1 MITSYEIRKEN
12 NEEVLYLKLDFS
24 DDFAKFNFKEK
35 TQKLEEVVREFI
47 NKTKLDFK
55 GTKVA
60 IVIGGIVVGTLILK
74 SPIFKIENEE
84 NLKLNNNIEVVENIK
99 DLPILEN
106 SDYLNE
112 TIDEKEADNI
122 VSSNINKEEKEEE
135 TINKNQTEQVENTKN
150 VEIENNVEKEQT
162 QIKEEQSDSSVIE
175 DITKKEEQPSTK
187 EENKT
192 YVTVYRTNGTV
203 INLELEEYVIGVVGA
218 EMPASFSEQAL
229 MAQAII
235 ARTYALKA
243 KQTGKKLTDTVST
256 QSYIDIDQMKNKW
269 GNSFNT
275 YYNKIKNAVEN
286 TNGEYLSYNGNY
298 IEALYHS
305 TNNGK
310 TESSLDVFGNYYPY
324 LISVSSEYDKN
335 ASSYLRTI
343 SMPLDTISNKLGL
356 SLNNDSVISI
366 LSYTDGGN
374 IKEININGNNFSG
387 KKVRELLGLRS
398 ADFDIS
404 ISDNNANIT
413 TRGYG
418 HGVGMSQYG
427 ANGMANAG
435 YSYKDILSHYYPGTT
450 LTK

>member
-1 MITSYEIRKEN
+1 MFDNYIIKNETLYIDLNINYDFGNFKNTKTSFKKELN
-12 NEEVLYLKLDFS
+12 KFLNSLKINFNKIVLTCSGIIIGSIILTNNNFNDEVSIKYVPNIDTRIPYIAHNDNEEII
-24 DDFAKFNFKEK
+24 DDN
-35 TQKLEEVVREFI
+35 I
-47 NKTKLDFK
+47 
-55 GTKVA
+55 
-60 IVIGGIVVGTLILK
+60 IVNCD
-74 SPIFKIENEE
+74 ENE
-84 NLKLNNNIEVVENIK
+84 
-99 DLPILEN
+99 
-106 SDYLNE
+106 
-112 TIDEKEADNI
+112 T
-122 VSSNINKEEKEEE
+122 
-135 TINKNQTEQVENTKN
+135 TKN
-150 VEIENNVEKEQT
+150 VNNSQNISKNIEKSVNTEHANTDNTSANNT
-162 QIKEEQSDSSVIE
+162 TNSSVSEI
-175 DITKKEEQPSTK
+175 
-187 EENKT
+187 
-192 YVTVYRTNGTV
+192 TVYRSNGSV
-203 INLELEEYVIGVVGA
+203 INLNMTDYLIGVVSS
-218 EMPASFSEQAL
+218 EMPASFNLEAL
-229 MAQAII
+229 KAQSVL

-310 TESSLDVFGNYYPY
+310 TESSFDVFGNYYPY

-343 SMPLDTISNKLGL
+343 NMPLDTISNKLGL
-356 SLNNDSVISI
+356 NLNNDSVISI

-435 YSYKDILSHYYPGTT
+435 YGYKDILSHYYSGTT

>member
-1 MITSYEIRKEN
+1 MFDSYIVKNETLYIDLNINYDFGNFKNTKTNFKKELKKFLNNLKINFNKIVLTCSGIIIGSIILTNNNFN
-12 NEEVLYLKLDFS
+12 NEVSMKYVPNID
-24 DDFAKFNFKEK
+24 
-35 TQKLEEVVREFI
+35 TRI
-47 NKTKLDFK
+47 PYITHY
-55 GTKVA
+55 G
-60 IVIGGIVVGTLILK
+60 
-74 SPIFKIENEE
+74 NEE
-84 NLKLNNNIEVVENIK
+84 IIDDNIIVNNDV
-99 DLPILEN
+99 
-106 SDYLNE
+106 NE
-112 TIDEKEADNI
+112 T
-122 VSSNINKEEKEEE
+122 
-135 TINKNQTEQVENTKN
+135 TKN
-150 VEIENNVEKEQT
+150 VNNSQNISKNVEKSVNTEHINT
-162 QIKEEQSDSSVIE
+162 NNTSSNNTTNSSVSEI
-175 DITKKEEQPSTK
+175 
-187 EENKT
+187 
-192 YVTVYRTNGTV
+192 TVYRSNGSV
-203 INLELEEYVIGVVGA
+203 INLNMTDYLIGVVSS
-218 EMPASFSEQAL
+218 EMPASFNFEAL
-229 MAQAII
+229 KAQSVL

-343 SMPLDTISNKLGL
+343 NMPLDTISNKLGL

-387 KKVRELLGLRS
+387 KKVRELLCLRS

>member
-1 MITSYEIRKEN
+1 MFDNYIVKNETLYIDLNINYDFGNFKNTKTNFKKELKKFLNSIKINFNKIVLTCSGIIIGSIILTNNNFNDEVSMKYVPNIDTSIPYITHYD
-12 NEEVLYLKLDFS
+12 NEEKT
-24 DDFAKFNFKEK
+24 DDN
-35 TQKLEEVVREFI
+35 I
-47 NKTKLDFK
+47 
-55 GTKVA
+55 
-60 IVIGGIVVGTLILK
+60 IV
-74 SPIFKIENEE
+74 
-84 NLKLNNNIEVVENIK
+84 NNDV
-99 DLPILEN
+99 
-106 SDYLNE
+106 NE
-112 TIDEKEADNI
+112 TTENVNI
-122 VSSNINKEEKEEE
+122 SQNIS
-135 TINKNQTEQVENTKN
+135 KN
-150 VEIENNVEKEQT
+150 VEKSVNTEHTNTDNTSTNNT
-162 QIKEEQSDSSVIE
+162 TNSSVSKI
-175 DITKKEEQPSTK
+175 
-187 EENKT
+187 
-192 YVTVYRTNGTV
+192 TVYRSNGSV
-203 INLELEEYVIGVVGA
+203 INLNMTDYLIGVVSS
-218 EMPASFSEQAL
+218 EMPASFNLEAL
-229 MAQAII
+229 KAQSVL

-256 QSYIDIDQMKNKW
+256 QSYIDIEQMKNKW

-404 ISDNNANIT
+404 ISDNNVNIT
-413 TRGYG
+413 TIGYG

>member
-1 MITSYEIRKEN
+1 MFDSYIVKNETLYIDLNINYDFGNFKNTKTNFKKELKKFLNSLKINFNKIVLTCSGIIIGSIIITNNNFNDEVSMKYIPNIDTRIPYIAHYD
-12 NEEVLYLKLDFS
+12 NEEKI
-24 DDFAKFNFKEK
+24 DDNIIINNDVNETTENVNNSQNISKSIEK
-35 TQKLEEVVREFI
+35 SV
-47 NKTKLDFK
+47 
-55 GTKVA
+55 
-60 IVIGGIVVGTLILK
+60 
-74 SPIFKIENEE
+74 
-84 NLKLNNNIEVVENIK
+84 NIE
-99 DLPILEN
+99 
-106 SDYLNE
+106 Y
-112 TIDEKEADNI
+112 DN
-122 VSSNINKEEKEEE
+122 
-135 TINKNQTEQVENTKN
+135 TDNTN
-150 VEIENNVEKEQT
+150 TYNTTN
-162 QIKEEQSDSSVIE
+162 SSVSEI
-175 DITKKEEQPSTK
+175 
-187 EENKT
+187 
-192 YVTVYRTNGTV
+192 TVYRSNGSV
-203 INLELEEYVIGVVGA
+203 INLNMTDYLIGVVSS
-218 EMPASFSEQAL
+218 EMPASFNLEAL
-229 MAQAII
+229 KAQSVL

-343 SMPLDTISNKLGL
+343 NMPLDTISNKLGL

-435 YSYKDILSHYYPGTT
+435 YGYKDILSHYYPGTT

>member
-1 MITSYEIRKEN
+1 MFDSYIVKNETLYIDLNINYDFGNFRNTKTSFKNELKKFLNNLKINFNKIVLTCSGVIIGSIILTNNNFN
-12 NEEVLYLKLDFS
+12 NEVSMKYVPNIDTSIPYVTHYDNEKK
-24 DDFAKFNFKEK
+24 DDNIS
-35 TQKLEEVVREFI
+35 V
-47 NKTKLDFK
+47 
-55 GTKVA
+55 
-60 IVIGGIVVGTLILK
+60 
-74 SPIFKIENEE
+74 
-84 NLKLNNNIEVVENIK
+84 NNDV
-99 DLPILEN
+99 
-106 SDYLNE
+106 NE
-112 TIDEKEADNI
+112 T
-122 VSSNINKEEKEEE
+122 
-135 TINKNQTEQVENTKN
+135 TKN
-150 VEIENNVEKEQT
+150 VNNGQIINNNVEKSVNTEHSNIDNVSFNST
-162 QIKEEQSDSSVIE
+162 TNSSVSEI
-175 DITKKEEQPSTK
+175 
-187 EENKT
+187 
-192 YVTVYRTNGTV
+192 TVYRSNGSV
-203 INLELEEYVIGVVGA
+203 INLNMTDYLIGVVSS
-218 EMPASFSEQAL
+218 EMPASFNLEAL
-229 MAQAII
+229 KAQSVL

-286 TNGEYLSYNGNY
+286 TNEEYLSYNGNY

-343 SMPLDTISNKLGL
+343 NMPLDTISNKLGL

>member
-1 MITSYEIRKEN
+1 MFDNYIIKNETLYIDLNINYDFGNFKNTKTNFKKELKKFLNNLKINFNKIVLTCSGIIIGSNILTNNNFNDEVSMKYVPNIDTKIPYIAHYDNEEKIDDNIIVNSDVNEVKEN
-12 NEEVLYLKLDFS
+12 V
-24 DDFAKFNFKEK
+24 
-35 TQKLEEVVREFI
+35 
-47 NKTKLDFK
+47 
-55 GTKVA
+55 
-60 IVIGGIVVGTLILK
+60 
-74 SPIFKIENEE
+74 
-84 NLKLNNNIEVVENIK
+84 NISQNI
-99 DLPILEN
+99 I
-106 SDYLNE
+106 
-112 TIDEKEADNI
+112 
-122 VSSNINKEEKEEE
+122 
-135 TINKNQTEQVENTKN
+135 KN
-150 VEIENNVEKEQT
+150 VEKSVNIEHANTDNTSANNT
-162 QIKEEQSDSSVIE
+162 TNSSVSEI
-175 DITKKEEQPSTK
+175 
-187 EENKT
+187 
-192 YVTVYRTNGTV
+192 TVYRSNGSV
-203 INLELEEYVIGVVGA
+203 INLNMTDYLIGVVSS
-218 EMPASFSEQAL
+218 EMPASFNLEAL
-229 MAQAII
+229 KAQSVL

-324 LISVSSEYDKN
+324 LVSVSSEYDKN

-387 KKVRELLGLRS
+387 KKIRELLGLRS

>member
-1 MITSYEIRKEN
+1 MFDNYIIKNETLYIDLNINYEFGNFKNTKKSFKKELKKFLNSLKINFNKIVLTCSGIIIGSIILTNNNFNDEVSMKYIPNIDTSIPYIAHN
-12 NEEVLYLKLDFS
+12 DNEEKI
-24 DDFAKFNFKEK
+24 DDNII
-35 TQKLEEVVREFI
+35 I
-47 NKTKLDFK
+47 NND
-55 GTKVA
+55 V
-60 IVIGGIVVGTLILK
+60 
-74 SPIFKIENEE
+74 
-84 NLKLNNNIEVVENIK
+84 
-99 DLPILEN
+99 
-106 SDYLNE
+106 NE
-112 TIDEKEADNI
+112 T
-122 VSSNINKEEKEEE
+122 
-135 TINKNQTEQVENTKN
+135 TKN
-150 VEIENNVEKEQT
+150 VNNSQNISKNVEKSVNIEHT
-162 QIKEEQSDSSVIE
+162 NVDNTSTNNTTNSSVSE
-175 DITKKEEQPSTK
+175 ITI
-187 EENKT
+187 
-192 YVTVYRTNGTV
+192 YRSNGNV
-203 INLELEEYVIGVVGA
+203 INLNMTDYLIGVVSS
-218 EMPASFSEQAL
+218 EMPASFNLEAL
-229 MAQAII
+229 KAQSVL

-256 QSYIDIDQMKNKW
+256 QSYIDMDQMKNKW

-343 SMPLDTISNKLGL
+343 NMPLDTISNKLGL
-356 SLNNDSVISI
+356 NLNNDSVISI

>member
-1 MITSYEIRKEN
+1 MVINMFDNYIVKNETLYIDLNINYDFGNFKNTKTNFKKELKKFLNNLKINFNKIVLTCSGVIIGSIILTNNNFN
-12 NEEVLYLKLDFS
+12 NEVSMKY
-24 DDFAKFNFKEK
+24 
-35 TQKLEEVVREFI
+35 V
-47 NKTKLDFK
+47 
-55 GTKVA
+55 
-60 IVIGGIVVGTLILK
+60 
-74 SPIFKIENEE
+74 P
-84 NLKLNNNIEVVENIK
+84 NIDTRI
-99 DLPILEN
+99 PYITHY
-106 SDYLNE
+106 S
-112 TIDEKEADNI
+112 
-122 VSSNINKEEKEEE
+122 
-135 TINKNQTEQVENTKN
+135 
-150 VEIENNVEKEQT
+150 NVEKIDDNIIVNSDVNEV
-162 QIKEEQSDSSVIE
+162 KENVNISQDISKNVGNSVNKESKIIENTNSNNTTNSSVSEI
-175 DITKKEEQPSTK
+175 
-187 EENKT
+187 
-192 YVTVYRTNGTV
+192 TVYRSNGSV
-203 INLELEEYVIGVVGA
+203 INLNMTDYLIGVVSS
-218 EMPASFSEQAL
+218 EMPASFNLEAL
-229 MAQAII
+229 KAQSVL

-343 SMPLDTISNKLGL
+343 NMPLDTISNKLGL

-404 ISDNNANIT
+404 IGDNNANIT

-435 YSYKDILSHYYPGTT
+435 YSYKDILFHYYPRTT

>member
-1 MITSYEIRKEN
+1 MFDSYIVKNETLYIDLNINYDFGNFKNTKTNFKKELKKFLNNLKINFNKIVLTCSGIIIGSIILTNNNFNNEVSMKYVPNIDTRIPYIAHYDNEEKTNDNIIVNSDVNETKEN
-12 NEEVLYLKLDFS
+12 V
-24 DDFAKFNFKEK
+24 
-35 TQKLEEVVREFI
+35 
-47 NKTKLDFK
+47 
-55 GTKVA
+55 
-60 IVIGGIVVGTLILK
+60 
-74 SPIFKIENEE
+74 
-84 NLKLNNNIEVVENIK
+84 
-99 DLPILEN
+99 N
-106 SDYLNE
+106 SSQY
-112 TIDEKEADNI
+112 I
-122 VSSNINKEEKEEE
+122 S
-135 TINKNQTEQVENTKN
+135 KN
-150 VEIENNVEKEQT
+150 VEKSVNTEHTNIDNTSTNNT
-162 QIKEEQSDSSVIE
+162 TNSSVSEI
-175 DITKKEEQPSTK
+175 
-187 EENKT
+187 
-192 YVTVYRTNGTV
+192 TVYRSNGSV
-203 INLELEEYVIGVVGA
+203 INLNMTDYLIGVVSS
-218 EMPASFSEQAL
+218 EMPASFNLEAL
-229 MAQAII
+229 KAQSVL

-310 TESSLDVFGNYYPY
+310 TESSFDVFGNYYPY

-435 YSYKDILSHYYPGTT
+435 YSYKDILFHYYPGTT

>member
-1 MITSYEIRKEN
+1 MFDSYIVKNETLYIDLNINYDFGNFRNTKTSFKNELKKFLNNLKINFNKIVLTCSGVIIGSIILTNNNFN
-12 NEEVLYLKLDFS
+12 NEVSMKYVPNIDTSIPYITHYDNEKK
-24 DDFAKFNFKEK
+24 DDNIS
-35 TQKLEEVVREFI
+35 V
-47 NKTKLDFK
+47 
-55 GTKVA
+55 
-60 IVIGGIVVGTLILK
+60 
-74 SPIFKIENEE
+74 
-84 NLKLNNNIEVVENIK
+84 NNDV
-99 DLPILEN
+99 
-106 SDYLNE
+106 NE
-112 TIDEKEADNI
+112 TA
-122 VSSNINKEEKEEE
+122 
-135 TINKNQTEQVENTKN
+135 KN
-150 VEIENNVEKEQT
+150 VNNGQIINNNVEKSVNTEYT
-162 QIKEEQSDSSVIE
+162 NVDNTSTNKTTNSSVSEI
-175 DITKKEEQPSTK
+175 
-187 EENKT
+187 
-192 YVTVYRTNGTV
+192 TVYRSNGSV
-203 INLELEEYVIGVVGA
+203 INLNMTDYLIGVVSS
-218 EMPASFSEQAL
+218 EMPASFNLEAL
-229 MAQAII
+229 KAQSVL

-343 SMPLDTISNKLGL
+343 NMPLDTISNKLGL
-356 SLNNDSVISI
+356 SLNSDSVISI

-427 ANGMANAG
+427 AEGMAKKG
-435 YSYKDILSHYYPGTT
+435 YTYKEILSHYYQNTNLKK
-450 LTK
+450 LT

>member
-1 MITSYEIRKEN
+1 MFDSYIVKNETLYIDLNINYDFGNFRNTKTSFKNELKKFLNNLKINFNKIVLTCSGVIIGSIILTNNNFNNEVSMKYVPNIDTRIPYIAHYN
-12 NEEVLYLKLDFS
+12 NEEKI
-24 DDFAKFNFKEK
+24 DDNIS
-35 TQKLEEVVREFI
+35 V
-47 NKTKLDFK
+47 
-55 GTKVA
+55 
-60 IVIGGIVVGTLILK
+60 
-74 SPIFKIENEE
+74 
-84 NLKLNNNIEVVENIK
+84 NNDV
-99 DLPILEN
+99 
-106 SDYLNE
+106 NE
-112 TIDEKEADNI
+112 TA
-122 VSSNINKEEKEEE
+122 
-135 TINKNQTEQVENTKN
+135 KN
-150 VEIENNVEKEQT
+150 VNNGQIINNNVEKSVNTEYT
-162 QIKEEQSDSSVIE
+162 NVDNTSTNKTTNSSVSEI
-175 DITKKEEQPSTK
+175 
-187 EENKT
+187 
-192 YVTVYRTNGTV
+192 TVYRSNGSV
-203 INLELEEYVIGVVGA
+203 INLNMTDYLIGVVSS
-218 EMPASFSEQAL
+218 EMPASFNLEAL
-229 MAQAII
+229 KAQSVL

-343 SMPLDTISNKLGL
+343 NMPLDTISNKLGL
-356 SLNNDSVISI
+356 SLNSDSVISI

-435 YSYKDILSHYYPGTT
+435 YGYKDILSHYYPGTT

>member
-1 MITSYEIRKEN
+1 MI
-12 NEEVLYLKLDFS
+12 
-24 DDFAKFNFKEK
+24 
-35 TQKLEEVVREFI
+35 
-47 NKTKLDFK
+47 
-55 GTKVA
+55 
-60 IVIGGIVVGTLILK
+60 
-74 SPIFKIENEE
+74 
-84 NLKLNNNIEVVENIK
+84 
-99 DLPILEN
+99 
-106 SDYLNE
+106 DYL
-112 TIDEKEADNI
+112 
-122 VSSNINKEEKEEE
+122 
-135 TINKNQTEQVENTKN
+135 
-150 VEIENNVEKEQT
+150 
-162 QIKEEQSDSSVIE
+162 
-175 DITKKEEQPSTK
+175 
-187 EENKT
+187 
-192 YVTVYRTNGTV
+192 
-203 INLELEEYVIGVVGA
+203 IGVVSS
-218 EMPASFSEQAL
+218 EMPASFNLEAL
-229 MAQAII
+229 KAQSVL

-335 ASSYLRTI
+335 SSSYLRTI
-343 SMPLDTISNKLGL
+343 NMPLDTISNKLGL

>member
-1 MITSYEIRKEN
+1 MFDSYIVKNETLYIDLNINYDFGNFKNTKTNFKKELKKFLNNLKINFNKIVLTCSGIIIGSIILTNNNFN
-12 NEEVLYLKLDFS
+12 NEVSMKYVPNIDTRIPYITHY
-24 DDFAKFNFKEK
+24 D
-35 TQKLEEVVREFI
+35 
-47 NKTKLDFK
+47 
-55 GTKVA
+55 
-60 IVIGGIVVGTLILK
+60 
-74 SPIFKIENEE
+74 NEE
-84 NLKLNNNIEVVENIK
+84 IIDDNIIVNNDV
-99 DLPILEN
+99 
-106 SDYLNE
+106 NE
-112 TIDEKEADNI
+112 T
-122 VSSNINKEEKEEE
+122 
-135 TINKNQTEQVENTKN
+135 TKN
-150 VEIENNVEKEQT
+150 VNNSQNISKNVEKSVNTEHINT
-162 QIKEEQSDSSVIE
+162 NNTSSNNTTNSSVSEI
-175 DITKKEEQPSTK
+175 
-187 EENKT
+187 
-192 YVTVYRTNGTV
+192 TVYRSNGSV
-203 INLELEEYVIGVVGA
+203 INLNMTDYLIGVVSS
-218 EMPASFSEQAL
+218 EMPASFNFEAL
-229 MAQAII
+229 KAQSVL

-275 YYNKIKNAVEN
+275 YHNKIKNAVEN

-343 SMPLDTISNKLGL
+343 NMPLDTISNKLGL
-356 SLNNDSVISI
+356 SLNNDSIINI

-374 IKEININGNNFSG
+374 VKEININGNNFSG

-398 ADFDIS
+398 ADFNIS

>member
-1 MITSYEIRKEN
+1 MFDNYIVKNETLYIDLNINYDFGNFKNTKTNFKKELKKFLNNLKINFNKIVLTCSGVIIGSIILTNNNFNNEVSMKYVPNIDTRIPYITHYSNEEKIDDNIIVNSDVNEVKEN
-12 NEEVLYLKLDFS
+12 V
-24 DDFAKFNFKEK
+24 
-35 TQKLEEVVREFI
+35 
-47 NKTKLDFK
+47 
-55 GTKVA
+55 
-60 IVIGGIVVGTLILK
+60 
-74 SPIFKIENEE
+74 
-84 NLKLNNNIEVVENIK
+84 NISQDI
-99 DLPILEN
+99 
-106 SDYLNE
+106 S
-112 TIDEKEADNI
+112 
-122 VSSNINKEEKEEE
+122 
-135 TINKNQTEQVENTKN
+135 KN
-150 VEIENNVEKEQT
+150 VENSVNKEPRIIENTN
-162 QIKEEQSDSSVIE
+162 SDNTTNSSMSE
-175 DITKKEEQPSTK
+175 ITI
-187 EENKT
+187 
-192 YVTVYRTNGTV
+192 YRSNGSI
-203 INLELEEYVIGVVGA
+203 INLNMTDYLIGVVSS
-218 EMPASFSEQAL
+218 EMPASFNLEAL
-229 MAQAII
+229 KAQSVL

-269 GNSFNT
+269 RNSFNT

-343 SMPLDTISNKLGL
+343 NTPLDTISNKLGL
-356 SLNNDSVISI
+356 NLNNDSVISI

>member
-1 MITSYEIRKEN
+1 MFDSYIVKNETLYIDLNINYDFGNFKNTKTNFKKELKKFLNNLKINFNKIVLTCSGIIIGSIILTNNNFN
-12 NEEVLYLKLDFS
+12 NEVSMKYVPNID
-24 DDFAKFNFKEK
+24 
-35 TQKLEEVVREFI
+35 TRI
-47 NKTKLDFK
+47 PYITHY
-55 GTKVA
+55 G
-60 IVIGGIVVGTLILK
+60 
-74 SPIFKIENEE
+74 NEE
-84 NLKLNNNIEVVENIK
+84 ILDDNIIVNNDV
-99 DLPILEN
+99 
-106 SDYLNE
+106 NE
-112 TIDEKEADNI
+112 T
-122 VSSNINKEEKEEE
+122 
-135 TINKNQTEQVENTKN
+135 TKN
-150 VEIENNVEKEQT
+150 VNNSQNISKNVEKSVNTEHINT
-162 QIKEEQSDSSVIE
+162 NNTSSNNTTNSSVSEI
-175 DITKKEEQPSTK
+175 
-187 EENKT
+187 
-192 YVTVYRTNGTV
+192 TVYRSNGSV
-203 INLELEEYVIGVVGA
+203 INLNMTDYLIGVVSS
-218 EMPASFSEQAL
+218 EMPASFNFEAL
-229 MAQAII
+229 KAQSVL

-343 SMPLDTISNKLGL
+343 NMPLDTISNKLGL

>member
-1 MITSYEIRKEN
+1 MVINMFDNYIVKNETLYIDLNINYDFGNFKN
-12 NEEVLYLKLDFS
+12 NKT
-24 DDFAKFNFKEK
+24 NFKEELKKFLNNLKINFNKIILTCSGIIIGSIILTNNNFNNEVSMKYVPNIDTSIPYIAHYSNEEK
-35 TQKLEEVVREFI
+35 TDDNIIVNSDVNETEENVNISQDISKNVGNSV
-47 NKTKLDFK
+47 NKESK
-55 GTKVA
+55 
-60 IVIGGIVVGTLILK
+60 I
-74 SPIFKIENEE
+74 IENT
-84 NLKLNNNIEVVENIK
+84 NSNNTTN
-99 DLPILEN
+99 
-106 SDYLNE
+106 
-112 TIDEKEADNI
+112 
-122 VSSNINKEEKEEE
+122 
-135 TINKNQTEQVENTKN
+135 
-150 VEIENNVEKEQT
+150 
-162 QIKEEQSDSSVIE
+162 SSVSEI
-175 DITKKEEQPSTK
+175 
-187 EENKT
+187 
-192 YVTVYRTNGTV
+192 TVYRSNGSV
-203 INLELEEYVIGVVGA
+203 INLNMTDYLIGVVSS
-218 EMPASFSEQAL
+218 EMPASFNLEAL
-229 MAQAII
+229 KAQSVL

-343 SMPLDTISNKLGL
+343 NMPLDTISNKLGL

-427 ANGMANAG
+427 ANEIANAG

>member
-1 MITSYEIRKEN
+1 MVINMFDNYIVKNETLYIDLNINYDFGNFKNTKTSFKKELKKFLNSLKINFNKIVLTCSGVIIGSIILTNNNFNNEVSMKYVPNIDTSIPYIAHYDNEEKIDDNIIVNSDVNEVKEN
-12 NEEVLYLKLDFS
+12 VNNS
-24 DDFAKFNFKEK
+24 
-35 TQKLEEVVREFI
+35 QII
-47 NKTKLDFK
+47 N
-55 GTKVA
+55 
-60 IVIGGIVVGTLILK
+60 
-74 SPIFKIENEE
+74 
-84 NLKLNNNIEVVENIK
+84 
-99 DLPILEN
+99 
-106 SDYLNE
+106 
-112 TIDEKEADNI
+112 
-122 VSSNINKEEKEEE
+122 
-135 TINKNQTEQVENTKN
+135 
-150 VEIENNVEKEQT
+150 NNVENPVNIEHT
-162 QIKEEQSDSSVIE
+162 NIDNTSTNNTTNSSVSEI
-175 DITKKEEQPSTK
+175 
-187 EENKT
+187 
-192 YVTVYRTNGTV
+192 TVYRSNGSV
-203 INLELEEYVIGVVGA
+203 INLNMTDYLIGVVSS
-218 EMPASFSEQAL
+218 EMPASFNLEAL
-229 MAQAII
+229 KAQSVL

-243 KQTGKKLTDTVST
+243 KQTEKKLTDTVST

>member
-1 MITSYEIRKEN
+1 MFDSYIVKNEILYIDLNINYDFGNFKNTKTNFKKELKKFLNSLKINFNKIVLTCSGVIIGSIILTNNNFN
-12 NEEVLYLKLDFS
+12 NEVSMKYVPNIDTRIPYITHY
-24 DDFAKFNFKEK
+24 D
-35 TQKLEEVVREFI
+35 
-47 NKTKLDFK
+47 
-55 GTKVA
+55 
-60 IVIGGIVVGTLILK
+60 
-74 SPIFKIENEE
+74 NEE
-84 NLKLNNNIEVVENIK
+84 KIDDNIIVNSDVNETKKNVNNSQNISKSVEKSVNIEYAN
-99 DLPILEN
+99 
-106 SDYLNE
+106 
-112 TIDEKEADNI
+112 TDNT
-122 VSSNINKEEKEEE
+122 STN
-135 TINKNQTEQVENTKN
+135 NTTN
-150 VEIENNVEKEQT
+150 
-162 QIKEEQSDSSVIE
+162 SSVSE
-175 DITKKEEQPSTK
+175 ITI
-187 EENKT
+187 
-192 YVTVYRTNGTV
+192 YRSNGSV
-203 INLELEEYVIGVVGA
+203 INLNMTDYLIGVVSS
-218 EMPASFSEQAL
+218 EMPASFNLEAL
-229 MAQAII
+229 KAQSVL

-243 KQTGKKLTDTVST
+243 KQTGKKLTDTVNT

-335 ASSYLRTI
+335 ASSYLKAI

-356 SLNNDSVISI
+356 NLNNDSVISI

-398 ADFDIS
+398 TDFDIS

>member
-1 MITSYEIRKEN
+1 MVINMFDNYIVKNETLYIDLNINYDFGNFKNTKTNFKKELKKFLN
-12 NEEVLYLKLDFS
+12 SLKINFNKIVLTCSGIIIGSIILTNNNFNDEVSMKYVPNIDTKIPYIAHYDNEEKT
-24 DDFAKFNFKEK
+24 DD
-35 TQKLEEVVREFI
+35 
-47 NKTKLDFK
+47 
-55 GTKVA
+55 
-60 IVIGGIVVGTLILK
+60 
-74 SPIFKIENEE
+74 
-84 NLKLNNNIEVVENIK
+84 NITV
-99 DLPILEN
+99 N
-106 SDYLNE
+106 SNVNE
-112 TIDEKEADNI
+112 T
-122 VSSNINKEEKEEE
+122 
-135 TINKNQTEQVENTKN
+135 TKN
-150 VEIENNVEKEQT
+150 VNNSQNISKNIEKSVNTEYSNIDNTSTNNT
-162 QIKEEQSDSSVIE
+162 TNSSVSKI
-175 DITKKEEQPSTK
+175 
-187 EENKT
+187 
-192 YVTVYRTNGTV
+192 TVYRSNGSV
-203 INLELEEYVIGVVGA
+203 INLNMTDYLIGVVSS
-218 EMPASFSEQAL
+218 EMPASFNFEAL
-229 MAQAII
+229 KAQSVL

-343 SMPLDTISNKLGL
+343 NMPLDTISNKLGL
-356 SLNNDSVISI
+356 SLNNDSVINI
-366 LSYTDGGN
+366 LNYTDGGN

-413 TRGYG
+413 TKGYG

-435 YSYKDILSHYYPGTT
+435 YSYKDILSHYYPETT

>member
-1 MITSYEIRKEN
+1 MVINMFDNYIVKNETLYIDLNINYDFGNFKNTKTNFKKELKKFLN
-12 NEEVLYLKLDFS
+12 SLKINFNKIVLTCSGIIIGSIILTNNNFNDEVSMKYVPNIDTKIPYIAHYDNEEKT
-24 DDFAKFNFKEK
+24 DD
-35 TQKLEEVVREFI
+35 
-47 NKTKLDFK
+47 
-55 GTKVA
+55 
-60 IVIGGIVVGTLILK
+60 
-74 SPIFKIENEE
+74 
-84 NLKLNNNIEVVENIK
+84 NITV
-99 DLPILEN
+99 N
-106 SDYLNE
+106 SNVNE
-112 TIDEKEADNI
+112 T
-122 VSSNINKEEKEEE
+122 
-135 TINKNQTEQVENTKN
+135 TKN
-150 VEIENNVEKEQT
+150 VNNSQNISKNIEKSVNTEYSNIDNTSTNNT
-162 QIKEEQSDSSVIE
+162 TNSSVSKI
-175 DITKKEEQPSTK
+175 
-187 EENKT
+187 
-192 YVTVYRTNGTV
+192 TVYRSNGIV
-203 INLELEEYVIGVVGA
+203 INLNMTDYLIGVVSS
-218 EMPASFSEQAL
+218 EMPASFNLEAL
-229 MAQAII
+229 KAQSVL
-235 ARTYALKA
+235 ARTYALKT
-243 KQTGKKLTDTVST
+243 KQTEKKLTDTVST

-343 SMPLDTISNKLGL
+343 NMPIDTISNKLGL
-356 SLNNDSVISI
+356 SLNNDSVINI

>member
-1 MITSYEIRKEN
+1 MFDNYIIKNETLYIDLNINYDFGNFKNTKTNFKKELKKFLNNLKINFNKIVLTCSGVIIGSIILTNNNFNNEVSMKYVPNIDTRIPYITHYSNEEKIDDNIIVNSDVNEVKEN
-12 NEEVLYLKLDFS
+12 V
-24 DDFAKFNFKEK
+24 
-35 TQKLEEVVREFI
+35 
-47 NKTKLDFK
+47 
-55 GTKVA
+55 
-60 IVIGGIVVGTLILK
+60 
-74 SPIFKIENEE
+74 
-84 NLKLNNNIEVVENIK
+84 NISQDI
-99 DLPILEN
+99 
-106 SDYLNE
+106 S
-112 TIDEKEADNI
+112 
-122 VSSNINKEEKEEE
+122 
-135 TINKNQTEQVENTKN
+135 KN
-150 VEIENNVEKEQT
+150 VENSVNKGPRIIENTN
-162 QIKEEQSDSSVIE
+162 SDNTTNSSMSE
-175 DITKKEEQPSTK
+175 ITI
-187 EENKT
+187 
-192 YVTVYRTNGTV
+192 YRSNGSI
-203 INLELEEYVIGVVGA
+203 INLNMTDYLIGVVSS
-218 EMPASFSEQAL
+218 EMPASFNLEAL
-229 MAQAII
+229 KAQSVL

-298 IEALYHS
+298 IETLYHS

-343 SMPLDTISNKLGL
+343 NMPLDTISNKLGL

-398 ADFDIS
+398 TDFDIS

>member
-1 MITSYEIRKEN
+1 MFDSYIVKNDTLYIDLNINYDFGNFKNTKTSFKKELKKFLNSLKINFNKIVLTCSGIIIGSIILTNNNFN
-12 NEEVLYLKLDFS
+12 NEVSMKYVPNID
-24 DDFAKFNFKEK
+24 
-35 TQKLEEVVREFI
+35 
-47 NKTKLDFK
+47 TKIPYIAHYD
-55 GTKVA
+55 
-60 IVIGGIVVGTLILK
+60 
-74 SPIFKIENEE
+74 NEE
-84 NLKLNNNIEVVENIK
+84 EIDDNIIV
-99 DLPILEN
+99 N
-106 SDYLNE
+106 SDVNE
-112 TIDEKEADNI
+112 TTENVNNSQNI
-122 VSSNINKEEKEEE
+122 S
-135 TINKNQTEQVENTKN
+135 KN
-150 VEIENNVEKEQT
+150 VEKSVNTEHTNTDNTNTNNT
-162 QIKEEQSDSSVIE
+162 TNSSVSEI
-175 DITKKEEQPSTK
+175 
-187 EENKT
+187 
-192 YVTVYRTNGTV
+192 TVYRSNGSV
-203 INLELEEYVIGVVGA
+203 INLNMTDYLIGVVSS
-218 EMPASFSEQAL
+218 EMPASFNLEAL
-229 MAQAII
+229 KAQSVL

-243 KQTGKKLTDTVST
+243 KQTEKKLTDTVST
-256 QSYIDIDQMKNKW
+256 QSYIDINQMKNKW

-343 SMPLDTISNKLGL
+343 NMPLDTISNKLGL
-356 SLNNDSVISI
+356 NLNNDSVISI

>member
-1 MITSYEIRKEN
+1 MVINMFDNYIVKNETLYIDLNINYDFGNFKNTKTNFKKELKKFLNNLKINFNKIILTCSGVIIGSIILTNNNFNNKVSMKYVPNIDTRIPYITHYGNEEKIDDNIIVNSDVNEIKEN
-12 NEEVLYLKLDFS
+12 V
-24 DDFAKFNFKEK
+24 
-35 TQKLEEVVREFI
+35 
-47 NKTKLDFK
+47 
-55 GTKVA
+55 
-60 IVIGGIVVGTLILK
+60 
-74 SPIFKIENEE
+74 
-84 NLKLNNNIEVVENIK
+84 NISQDI
-99 DLPILEN
+99 
-106 SDYLNE
+106 S
-112 TIDEKEADNI
+112 
-122 VSSNINKEEKEEE
+122 
-135 TINKNQTEQVENTKN
+135 KN
-150 VEIENNVEKEQT
+150 VENYVNKEPKIIENTN
-162 QIKEEQSDSSVIE
+162 SDNTTNSSMSE
-175 DITKKEEQPSTK
+175 ITI
-187 EENKT
+187 
-192 YVTVYRTNGTV
+192 YRSNGSI
-203 INLELEEYVIGVVGA
+203 INLNMTDYLIGVVSS
-218 EMPASFSEQAL
+218 EMPASFNLEAL
-229 MAQAII
+229 KAQSVL

-269 GNSFNT
+269 ENSFNT

-324 LISVSSEYDKN
+324 LISVSSEYDIK

-343 SMPLDTISNKLGL
+343 NTPLDTISNKLGL
-356 SLNNDSVISI
+356 NLNNDSVISI

>member
-1 MITSYEIRKEN
+1 MVRNMFDNYIVKNETLYIDLNINYDFGNFKNTKTSFKNELKKFLNSLKINFNKIVLTCSGVIIGSIILTNNNFN
-12 NEEVLYLKLDFS
+12 NEISMKYVPNIDTSIPYIAHYD
-24 DDFAKFNFKEK
+24 
-35 TQKLEEVVREFI
+35 
-47 NKTKLDFK
+47 
-55 GTKVA
+55 
-60 IVIGGIVVGTLILK
+60 
-74 SPIFKIENEE
+74 NEE
-84 NLKLNNNIEVVENIK
+84 KIDDNISV
-99 DLPILEN
+99 N
-106 SDYLNE
+106 SDVNE
-112 TIDEKEADNI
+112 VK
-122 VSSNINKEEKEEE
+122 
-135 TINKNQTEQVENTKN
+135 KN
-150 VEIENNVEKEQT
+150 VNNSQIINNNVENSVNTKHT
-162 QIKEEQSDSSVIE
+162 NVDNTNTNNTTNSSVSEI
-175 DITKKEEQPSTK
+175 
-187 EENKT
+187 
-192 YVTVYRTNGTV
+192 TVYRSNGSV
-203 INLELEEYVIGVVGA
+203 INLNMTDYLIGVVSS
-218 EMPASFSEQAL
+218 EMPASFNLEAL
-229 MAQAII
+229 KAQSVL

-343 SMPLDTISNKLGL
+343 NMPLDAISNKLGL
-356 SLNNDSVISI
+356 SLNNDFVISI

>member
-1 MITSYEIRKEN
+1 MVINMFDNYIVKNETLYIDLNINYDFGNFKNTKTTFKKELKKFLNNLKINFNKIVLTCSGVIIGSIILTNNNFNNEVSMKYVPNIDTRIPYITHYSNEEKIDDNIIVNSDVNEVKEN
-12 NEEVLYLKLDFS
+12 V
-24 DDFAKFNFKEK
+24 
-35 TQKLEEVVREFI
+35 
-47 NKTKLDFK
+47 
-55 GTKVA
+55 
-60 IVIGGIVVGTLILK
+60 
-74 SPIFKIENEE
+74 
-84 NLKLNNNIEVVENIK
+84 NISQDI
-99 DLPILEN
+99 
-106 SDYLNE
+106 S
-112 TIDEKEADNI
+112 
-122 VSSNINKEEKEEE
+122 
-135 TINKNQTEQVENTKN
+135 KN
-150 VEIENNVEKEQT
+150 VENSVNKEPRIIENTN
-162 QIKEEQSDSSVIE
+162 SDNTTNSSMSE
-175 DITKKEEQPSTK
+175 ITI
-187 EENKT
+187 
-192 YVTVYRTNGTV
+192 YRSNGSI
-203 INLELEEYVIGVVGA
+203 INLNMTNYLIGVVSS
-218 EMPASFSEQAL
+218 EMPASFNLEAL
-229 MAQAII
+229 KAQSVL
-235 ARTYALKA
+235 ARTYVLKA

-343 SMPLDTISNKLGL
+343 NMPLDTISNKLGL
-356 SLNNDSVISI
+356 NLNNDSVISI

-374 IKEININGNNFSG
+374 IKGININGNNFSG

>member
-1 MITSYEIRKEN
+1 MFDSYIVKNETLYIDLNINYDFGNFRNTKTSFKNELKKFLNNLKINFNKIVLTCSGVIIGSIILTNNNFN
-12 NEEVLYLKLDFS
+12 NEVSMKYVPNIDTSIPYITHYDNEKK
-24 DDFAKFNFKEK
+24 DDNIS
-35 TQKLEEVVREFI
+35 V
-47 NKTKLDFK
+47 
-55 GTKVA
+55 
-60 IVIGGIVVGTLILK
+60 
-74 SPIFKIENEE
+74 
-84 NLKLNNNIEVVENIK
+84 NNDV
-99 DLPILEN
+99 
-106 SDYLNE
+106 NE
-112 TIDEKEADNI
+112 T
-122 VSSNINKEEKEEE
+122 
-135 TINKNQTEQVENTKN
+135 TKN
-150 VEIENNVEKEQT
+150 VNNGQIINNNVEKSVNTEYT
-162 QIKEEQSDSSVIE
+162 NVDNTSTNNTTNSSVSEI
-175 DITKKEEQPSTK
+175 
-187 EENKT
+187 
-192 YVTVYRTNGTV
+192 TVYRSNGSV
-203 INLELEEYVIGVVGA
+203 INLNMTDYLIGVVSS
-218 EMPASFSEQAL
+218 EMPASFNFEAL
-229 MAQAII
+229 KAQSVL

-286 TNGEYLSYNGNY
+286 TNEEYLSYNGNY

-343 SMPLDTISNKLGL
+343 NMPLDTISNKLGL
-356 SLNNDSVISI
+356 SLNNNSVISI

-435 YSYKDILSHYYPGTT
+435 YSYKDILSHYYPGAT

>member
-1 MITSYEIRKEN
+1 MVINMFDNYIIKNETLYIDLNINYDFGNFKNTKTSFKKELKKFLNSLKINFNKIVLTCSGVIIGSIILTNNNFNDDVSMKYVPNIDTSIPYIAHSDNEDKTDDNIIVNNDVNETKEN
-12 NEEVLYLKLDFS
+12 V
-24 DDFAKFNFKEK
+24 
-35 TQKLEEVVREFI
+35 
-47 NKTKLDFK
+47 
-55 GTKVA
+55 
-60 IVIGGIVVGTLILK
+60 
-74 SPIFKIENEE
+74 
-84 NLKLNNNIEVVENIK
+84 NISQDI
-99 DLPILEN
+99 
-106 SDYLNE
+106 S
-112 TIDEKEADNI
+112 
-122 VSSNINKEEKEEE
+122 
-135 TINKNQTEQVENTKN
+135 KN
-150 VEIENNVEKEQT
+150 VENSVNTEYANTDNTNINNT
-162 QIKEEQSDSSVIE
+162 TNSSVSEI
-175 DITKKEEQPSTK
+175 
-187 EENKT
+187 
-192 YVTVYRTNGTV
+192 TVYRSNGGV
-203 INLELEEYVIGVVGA
+203 INLNMTDYLIGVVSS
-218 EMPASFSEQAL
+218 EMPASFNLEAL
-229 MAQAII
+229 KAQSVL

-366 LSYTDGGN
+366 ISYTDGGN

>member
-1 MITSYEIRKEN
+1 MVRNMFDNYIVKNETLYIDLNINYDFGNFKNTKTSFKKELKKFLNSLKINFNKIVLTCSGVIIGSIILTNNNFNNEVSMKYVPNIDTSIPYIAHYDNEEKIDDNIIVNSDVNEVKEN
-12 NEEVLYLKLDFS
+12 VNNS
-24 DDFAKFNFKEK
+24 
-35 TQKLEEVVREFI
+35 QII
-47 NKTKLDFK
+47 N
-55 GTKVA
+55 
-60 IVIGGIVVGTLILK
+60 
-74 SPIFKIENEE
+74 
-84 NLKLNNNIEVVENIK
+84 
-99 DLPILEN
+99 
-106 SDYLNE
+106 
-112 TIDEKEADNI
+112 
-122 VSSNINKEEKEEE
+122 
-135 TINKNQTEQVENTKN
+135 
-150 VEIENNVEKEQT
+150 NNVENPVNIEHT
-162 QIKEEQSDSSVIE
+162 NVDNTSTNNTTNSSVSEI
-175 DITKKEEQPSTK
+175 
-187 EENKT
+187 
-192 YVTVYRTNGTV
+192 TVYRSNGSV
-203 INLELEEYVIGVVGA
+203 INLNMTDYLIGVVSS
-218 EMPASFSEQAL
+218 EMPASFNLEAL
-229 MAQAII
+229 KAQSVL

>member
-1 MITSYEIRKEN
+1 MFDSYIVKNETLYIDLNINYDFGNFKNTKTNFKKELKKFLNNLKINFNKIVLTCSGIIIGSIILTNNNFN
-12 NEEVLYLKLDFS
+12 NEVSMKYVPNIDTRIPYIAHYDNE
-24 DDFAKFNFKEK
+24 EK
-35 TQKLEEVVREFI
+35 TDDNIIVNNDVNE
-47 NKTKLDFK
+47 TKK
-55 GTKVA
+55 NVNNSQN
-60 IVIGGIVVGTLILK
+60 ISK
-74 SPIFKIENEE
+74 SVEKSV
-84 NLKLNNNIEVVENIK
+84 NIEHANV
-99 DLPILEN
+99 
-106 SDYLNE
+106 
-112 TIDEKEADNI
+112 DNTS
-122 VSSNINKEEKEEE
+122 VN
-135 TINKNQTEQVENTKN
+135 NTTN
-150 VEIENNVEKEQT
+150 
-162 QIKEEQSDSSVIE
+162 SSVSEI
-175 DITKKEEQPSTK
+175 
-187 EENKT
+187 
-192 YVTVYRTNGTV
+192 TVYRSNGSV
-203 INLELEEYVIGVVGA
+203 INLNMTDYLIGVVSS
-218 EMPASFSEQAL
+218 EMPASFNLEAL
-229 MAQAII
+229 KAQSVL

-269 GNSFNT
+269 GNSFNI

-343 SMPLDTISNKLGL
+343 NMPIDTISNKLGL
-356 SLNNDSVISI
+356 SLNNDSVINI

>member
-1 MITSYEIRKEN
+1 MFDNYIVKNETLYIDLNINYDFGNFKNTKINFKKELKKFLNNLKINFNKIVLTCSGVIIGSIILTNNNFN
-12 NEEVLYLKLDFS
+12 NEVSMKYIPNIDTKIPYIAHYDNE
-24 DDFAKFNFKEK
+24 EK
-35 TQKLEEVVREFI
+35 TDDNI
-47 NKTKLDFK
+47 
-55 GTKVA
+55 
-60 IVIGGIVVGTLILK
+60 IV
-74 SPIFKIENEE
+74 
-84 NLKLNNNIEVVENIK
+84 
-99 DLPILEN
+99 N
-106 SDYLNE
+106 SDVNE
-112 TIDEKEADNI
+112 TKKNVNNSQNISKSVEKSVNTEH
-122 VSSNINKEEKEEE
+122 SNID
-135 TINKNQTEQVENTKN
+135 NTST
-150 VEIENNVEKEQT
+150 NNT
-162 QIKEEQSDSSVIE
+162 TNSSVSEI
-175 DITKKEEQPSTK
+175 I
-187 EENKT
+187 
-192 YVTVYRTNGTV
+192 VYRSNGSV
-203 INLELEEYVIGVVGA
+203 INLNMTDYLIGVVSS
-218 EMPASFSEQAL
+218 EMPASFNLEAL
-229 MAQAII
+229 KAQSVL

-269 GNSFNT
+269 ENSFNT

-343 SMPLDTISNKLGL
+343 NMPLDTISNKLGL
-356 SLNNDSVISI
+356 NLNNDSVISI

>member
-1 MITSYEIRKEN
+1 MFDNYIIKNETLYIDLNINYEFGNFKNTKKSFKKELKKFLNSLKINFNKIVLTCSGIIIGSIILTNNNFNDEVSMKYIPNIDTSIPYIAHN
-12 NEEVLYLKLDFS
+12 DNEEKI
-24 DDFAKFNFKEK
+24 DDNII
-35 TQKLEEVVREFI
+35 I
-47 NKTKLDFK
+47 NND
-55 GTKVA
+55 V
-60 IVIGGIVVGTLILK
+60 
-74 SPIFKIENEE
+74 
-84 NLKLNNNIEVVENIK
+84 
-99 DLPILEN
+99 
-106 SDYLNE
+106 NE
-112 TIDEKEADNI
+112 TKKNVNSSQNI
-122 VSSNINKEEKEEE
+122 S
-135 TINKNQTEQVENTKN
+135 KN
-150 VEIENNVEKEQT
+150 VEKSVNIEHTNTDNTSANNT
-162 QIKEEQSDSSVIE
+162 TNSSVSKI
-175 DITKKEEQPSTK
+175 
-187 EENKT
+187 
-192 YVTVYRTNGTV
+192 TVYRSNGSV
-203 INLELEEYVIGVVGA
+203 INLNMTDYLIGVVSS
-218 EMPASFSEQAL
+218 EMPASFNLEAL
-229 MAQAII
+229 KAQSVL

-356 SLNNDSVISI
+356 SLNNDSVINI

-387 KKVRELLGLRS
+387 KKIRELLGLRS

-435 YSYKDILSHYYPGTT
+435 YGYKDILSHYYPGTT

>member
-1 MITSYEIRKEN
+1 MFDSYIVKNETLYIDLNINYDFGNFKNTKTNFKKELKKFLNSLKINFNKIVLTCSGIIIGSIIITNNNFNDEVSMKYIPNIDTRIPYIAHYD
-12 NEEVLYLKLDFS
+12 NEEKI
-24 DDFAKFNFKEK
+24 DDNIIINNDVNETTENVNNSQNISKSIEK
-35 TQKLEEVVREFI
+35 SV
-47 NKTKLDFK
+47 
-55 GTKVA
+55 
-60 IVIGGIVVGTLILK
+60 
-74 SPIFKIENEE
+74 
-84 NLKLNNNIEVVENIK
+84 NIE
-99 DLPILEN
+99 
-106 SDYLNE
+106 Y
-112 TIDEKEADNI
+112 DN
-122 VSSNINKEEKEEE
+122 
-135 TINKNQTEQVENTKN
+135 TDNTSTYN
-150 VEIENNVEKEQT
+150 TTN
-162 QIKEEQSDSSVIE
+162 SSVSEI
-175 DITKKEEQPSTK
+175 
-187 EENKT
+187 
-192 YVTVYRTNGTV
+192 TVYRSNGSV
-203 INLELEEYVIGVVGA
+203 INLNMTDYLIGVVSS
-218 EMPASFSEQAL
+218 EMPASFNLEAL
-229 MAQAII
+229 KAQSVL
-235 ARTYALKA
+235 ARTYALKT

-305 TNNGK
+305 TNNRK

-343 SMPLDTISNKLGL
+343 NMPLDTISNKLGL

-435 YSYKDILSHYYPGTT
+435 YGYKDILSHYYPGTT

>member
-1 MITSYEIRKEN
+1 MVINMFDNYIVKNETLYIDLNINYDFGNFKNTKTNFKKELKKFLNNLKINFNKIVLTCSGVIIGSIILTNNNFNNEVSMKYVPNIDTRIPYIAHYGNEEKIDDNIIVNSDVNEIKEN
-12 NEEVLYLKLDFS
+12 V
-24 DDFAKFNFKEK
+24 
-35 TQKLEEVVREFI
+35 
-47 NKTKLDFK
+47 
-55 GTKVA
+55 
-60 IVIGGIVVGTLILK
+60 
-74 SPIFKIENEE
+74 
-84 NLKLNNNIEVVENIK
+84 NISQDI
-99 DLPILEN
+99 
-106 SDYLNE
+106 S
-112 TIDEKEADNI
+112 
-122 VSSNINKEEKEEE
+122 
-135 TINKNQTEQVENTKN
+135 KN
-150 VEIENNVEKEQT
+150 VENYVNKEPKIIENTN
-162 QIKEEQSDSSVIE
+162 SDNTTNSSISE
-175 DITKKEEQPSTK
+175 ITI
-187 EENKT
+187 
-192 YVTVYRTNGTV
+192 YRSNGSI
-203 INLELEEYVIGVVGA
+203 INLNMTDYLIGVVSS
-218 EMPASFSEQAL
+218 EMPASFNLEAL
-229 MAQAII
+229 KAQSVL

-269 GNSFNT
+269 ENSFNT

>member
-1 MITSYEIRKEN
+1 MVINMFDNYIVKNETLYIDLNINYDFGNFKNTKTNFKKELKKFLNNLKINFNKIVLTCSGVIIGSIILTNNNFN
-12 NEEVLYLKLDFS
+12 NEVSMKYIPNIDTKIPYIAHYDNE
-24 DDFAKFNFKEK
+24 EK
-35 TQKLEEVVREFI
+35 TDDNI
-47 NKTKLDFK
+47 
-55 GTKVA
+55 
-60 IVIGGIVVGTLILK
+60 IV
-74 SPIFKIENEE
+74 
-84 NLKLNNNIEVVENIK
+84 
-99 DLPILEN
+99 N
-106 SDYLNE
+106 SDVNE
-112 TIDEKEADNI
+112 TKKNVNNSQNISKSVEKSVNTEH
-122 VSSNINKEEKEEE
+122 SNID
-135 TINKNQTEQVENTKN
+135 NTST
-150 VEIENNVEKEQT
+150 NNT
-162 QIKEEQSDSSVIE
+162 TNSSVSEI
-175 DITKKEEQPSTK
+175 I
-187 EENKT
+187 
-192 YVTVYRTNGTV
+192 VYRSNGSV
-203 INLELEEYVIGVVGA
+203 INLNMTDYLIGVVSS
-218 EMPASFSEQAL
+218 EMPASFNLEAL
-229 MAQAII
+229 KAQSVL

-269 GNSFNT
+269 ENSFNT

-335 ASSYLRTI
+335 TSSYLRTI
-343 SMPLDTISNKLGL
+343 NMPLDAISNKLGL

>member
-1 MITSYEIRKEN
+1 MFDSYIVKNETLYIDLNINYDFGNFKNTKTNFKKELKKFLN
-12 NEEVLYLKLDFS
+12 SLKINFNKIVLTCSGVIIGSIILTNNNFNDEVSMKYVPNIDTRIPYIAHYDNEEKT
-24 DDFAKFNFKEK
+24 DDN
-35 TQKLEEVVREFI
+35 I
-47 NKTKLDFK
+47 
-55 GTKVA
+55 
-60 IVIGGIVVGTLILK
+60 IV
-74 SPIFKIENEE
+74 
-84 NLKLNNNIEVVENIK
+84 
-99 DLPILEN
+99 N
-106 SDYLNE
+106 SDVNE
-112 TIDEKEADNI
+112 TTENVNNSQNI
-122 VSSNINKEEKEEE
+122 S
-135 TINKNQTEQVENTKN
+135 KN
-150 VEIENNVEKEQT
+150 VEKSVNTEHTNTDNTNTNNT
-162 QIKEEQSDSSVIE
+162 TNSSVSE
-175 DITKKEEQPSTK
+175 ITI
-187 EENKT
+187 
-192 YVTVYRTNGTV
+192 YRLNGSV
-203 INLELEEYVIGVVGA
+203 INLNMTDYLIGVVSS
-218 EMPASFSEQAL
+218 EMPASFNLEAL
-229 MAQAII
+229 KAQSVL

-343 SMPLDTISNKLGL
+343 NMPLDTISNKLGL
-356 SLNNDSVISI
+356 NLNNDSVISI

>member
-1 MITSYEIRKEN
+1 MVINMFDNYIVKNETLYIDLNINYDFGNFKNTKTNFKKELKKFLNNLKINFNKIVLTCSGVIIGSIILTNNNFN
-12 NEEVLYLKLDFS
+12 NEVSMKY
-24 DDFAKFNFKEK
+24 
-35 TQKLEEVVREFI
+35 V
-47 NKTKLDFK
+47 
-55 GTKVA
+55 
-60 IVIGGIVVGTLILK
+60 
-74 SPIFKIENEE
+74 P
-84 NLKLNNNIEVVENIK
+84 NIDTRI
-99 DLPILEN
+99 PYITHY
-106 SDYLNE
+106 S
-112 TIDEKEADNI
+112 
-122 VSSNINKEEKEEE
+122 
-135 TINKNQTEQVENTKN
+135 
-150 VEIENNVEKEQT
+150 NVEKIDDNIIVNSDVNEV
-162 QIKEEQSDSSVIE
+162 KENVNISQDISKNVGNSVNKESKIIENTNSNNTTNSSVSEI
-175 DITKKEEQPSTK
+175 
-187 EENKT
+187 
-192 YVTVYRTNGTV
+192 TVYRSNGSV
-203 INLELEEYVIGVVGA
+203 INLNMTDYLIGVVSS
-218 EMPASFSEQAL
+218 EMPASFNLEAL
-229 MAQAII
+229 KAQSVL

-343 SMPLDTISNKLGL
+343 NMPLDTISNKLGL

-387 KKVRELLGLRS
+387 KKVRELLSLRS

>member
-1 MITSYEIRKEN
+1 MFDNYIVKNETLYIDLNINYDFGNFKNTKTNFKNELKKFLNNLKINFNKIVLTCSGVIIGSIILTNNNFN
-12 NEEVLYLKLDFS
+12 NEVSMKYVPNIDTSIPYITHYDNEKK
-24 DDFAKFNFKEK
+24 DDNIS
-35 TQKLEEVVREFI
+35 V
-47 NKTKLDFK
+47 
-55 GTKVA
+55 
-60 IVIGGIVVGTLILK
+60 
-74 SPIFKIENEE
+74 
-84 NLKLNNNIEVVENIK
+84 NNDV
-99 DLPILEN
+99 
-106 SDYLNE
+106 NE
-112 TIDEKEADNI
+112 T
-122 VSSNINKEEKEEE
+122 
-135 TINKNQTEQVENTKN
+135 TKN
-150 VEIENNVEKEQT
+150 VNNGQIINNNVEKSVNTEHSNIDNVSFNST
-162 QIKEEQSDSSVIE
+162 TNSSVSKI
-175 DITKKEEQPSTK
+175 
-187 EENKT
+187 
-192 YVTVYRTNGTV
+192 TVYRSNGSV
-203 INLELEEYVIGVVGA
+203 INLNMTDYLIGVVSS
-218 EMPASFSEQAL
+218 EMPASFNLEAL
-229 MAQAII
+229 KAQSVL

-243 KQTGKKLTDTVST
+243 KQTGKKLTDTVNT

-286 TNGEYLSYNGNY
+286 TNEEYLSYNGNY

-343 SMPLDTISNKLGL
+343 NMPLDTISNKLGL

>member
-1 MITSYEIRKEN
+1 MVINMFDSYIVKNETLYIDLNINYDFGNFKNTKTNFKKELNKFLNNLKINFNKIVLTCSGIIIGSIILTNNNFNDEVSMKYVPNIDTRIPYIAHYDNEEKTNDNIIVNSDVNETKEN
-12 NEEVLYLKLDFS
+12 V
-24 DDFAKFNFKEK
+24 
-35 TQKLEEVVREFI
+35 
-47 NKTKLDFK
+47 
-55 GTKVA
+55 
-60 IVIGGIVVGTLILK
+60 
-74 SPIFKIENEE
+74 
-84 NLKLNNNIEVVENIK
+84 NNSQDI
-99 DLPILEN
+99 
-106 SDYLNE
+106 S
-112 TIDEKEADNI
+112 
-122 VSSNINKEEKEEE
+122 
-135 TINKNQTEQVENTKN
+135 KN
-150 VEIENNVEKEQT
+150 VEKSVNTEHINTNNTNVNNT
-162 QIKEEQSDSSVIE
+162 TNSSVSEI
-175 DITKKEEQPSTK
+175 
-187 EENKT
+187 
-192 YVTVYRTNGTV
+192 TVYRSNGSV
-203 INLELEEYVIGVVGA
+203 INLNMTDYLIGVVSS
-218 EMPASFSEQAL
+218 EMPASFNLEAL
-229 MAQAII
+229 KAQSVL

-310 TESSLDVFGNYYPY
+310 TESSFDVFGNYYPY

>member
-1 MITSYEIRKEN
+1 MFDSYIVKNETLYIDLNINYDFGNFKNTKTNFKKELKKFLNSLKINFNKIVLTCSGIIIGSIIITNNNFNDEVSMKYIPNIDTRIPYIAHYD
-12 NEEVLYLKLDFS
+12 NEEKI
-24 DDFAKFNFKEK
+24 DDNIIINNDVNETTENVNNSQNISKSIEK
-35 TQKLEEVVREFI
+35 SV
-47 NKTKLDFK
+47 
-55 GTKVA
+55 
-60 IVIGGIVVGTLILK
+60 
-74 SPIFKIENEE
+74 
-84 NLKLNNNIEVVENIK
+84 NIE
-99 DLPILEN
+99 
-106 SDYLNE
+106 Y
-112 TIDEKEADNI
+112 DN
-122 VSSNINKEEKEEE
+122 
-135 TINKNQTEQVENTKN
+135 TDNTN
-150 VEIENNVEKEQT
+150 TYNTTN
-162 QIKEEQSDSSVIE
+162 SSVSEI
-175 DITKKEEQPSTK
+175 
-187 EENKT
+187 
-192 YVTVYRTNGTV
+192 TVYRSNGSV
-203 INLELEEYVIGVVGA
+203 INLNMTDYLIGVVSS
-218 EMPASFSEQAL
+218 EMPASFNFEAL
-229 MAQAII
+229 KAQSVL

-343 SMPLDTISNKLGL
+343 NMPLDTISNKLGL

-435 YSYKDILSHYYPGTT
+435 YSYKDILAHYYPGTT

>member
-1 MITSYEIRKEN
+1 MFDNYIVKNETLYIDLNINYDFGNFKNTKTNFKKELKKFLNNLKINFNKIVLTCSGVIIGSIILTNNNFNNEVSMKYVPNIDTRIPYITHYSNVEKIDDNIIVNSDVNEVKEN
-12 NEEVLYLKLDFS
+12 V
-24 DDFAKFNFKEK
+24 
-35 TQKLEEVVREFI
+35 
-47 NKTKLDFK
+47 
-55 GTKVA
+55 
-60 IVIGGIVVGTLILK
+60 
-74 SPIFKIENEE
+74 
-84 NLKLNNNIEVVENIK
+84 NISQDI
-99 DLPILEN
+99 
-106 SDYLNE
+106 S
-112 TIDEKEADNI
+112 
-122 VSSNINKEEKEEE
+122 
-135 TINKNQTEQVENTKN
+135 KN
-150 VEIENNVEKEQT
+150 VENSVNKGPRIIENTN
-162 QIKEEQSDSSVIE
+162 SDNTTNSSMSE
-175 DITKKEEQPSTK
+175 ITI
-187 EENKT
+187 
-192 YVTVYRTNGTV
+192 YRSNGSI
-203 INLELEEYVIGVVGA
+203 INLNMTDYLIGVVSS
-218 EMPASFSEQAL
+218 EMPASFNLEAL
-229 MAQAII
+229 KAQSVL

-343 SMPLDTISNKLGL
+343 NMPLDTISNKLGL
-356 SLNNDSVISI
+356 NLNNDSVISI

-387 KKVRELLGLRS
+387 KKIRELLGLRS

-404 ISDNNANIT
+404 IGDNNANIT